1 MTFEGVQKFTL
12 LDYPGKIAATLF
24 TPGCNF
30 RCPFCHNSEIV
41 TANVNKGRIT
51 SDEILTFLSSRKGL
65 LQGVCITGGEP
76 TLQSGLLE
84 FINEVK
90 AMGFF
95 VKLDTNGE
103 RPDVLQSLLDLNVLD
118 YVAMDVKNS
127 LKSYALTVGIENF
140 DTSHIQKSIAI
151 LKKSTI
157 DYEFRTTVVKEFHQ
171 ESDFDAMYDLLKGA
185 RLWRLQEFRD
195 SPNCFSKNLH
205 PIPSDELK
213 LLISR
218 YLSDKT
224 IQIY

>member
-1 MTFEGVQKFTL
+1 MDIRVISSGSAGNCYLIDDGKTALL
-12 LDYPGKIAATLF
+12 LDAGIAF
-24 TPGCNF
+24 
-30 RCPFCHNSEIV
+30 SEI
-41 TANVNKGRIT
+41 
-51 SDEILTFLSSRKGL
+51 
-65 LQGVCITGGEP
+65 Q
-76 TLQSGLLE
+76 
-84 FINEVK
+84 K
-90 AMGFF
+90 AM
-95 VKLDTNGE
+95 
-103 RPDVLQSLLDLNVLD
+103 
-118 YVAMDVKNS
+118 
-127 LKSYALTVGIENF
+127 NF
-140 DTSHIQKSIAI
+140 DTSHIQKSIEI

>member
-1 MTFEGVQKFTL
+1 
-12 LDYPGKIAATLF
+12 
-24 TPGCNF
+24 
-30 RCPFCHNSEIV
+30 
-41 TANVNKGRIT
+41 
-51 SDEILTFLSSRKGL
+51 
-65 LQGVCITGGEP
+65 
-76 TLQSGLLE
+76 
-84 FINEVK
+84 
-90 AMGFF
+90 MGFL